1 MIALVRAALRAR
13 WRSALVM
20 MLLAAAAATAAAAPL
35 LYASAAE
42 RAAVTTEAGA
52 ATSAER
58 RITAERH
65 VSPIV
70 PDRSRPDQVYPPELA
85 PDLPAVAGFDT
96 IGGLWIGGRIAD
108 PADVPPPPDEL
119 PDGIDG
125 SLAWRTG
132 VCAHLTITAGR
143 CATGWNEVV
152 VSARVAERAALP
164 LGATAVLYT
173 GAKYPISRFTVVG
186 LYTPADP
193 AGDYWAGR
201 PFFAGWQARQPIA
214 DPMFTT
220 RETVHRVLAAD
231 YVESADL
238 IGRPEAFPDA
248 ARTAP
253 AALSGWAPGPDWA
266 VRTELPAL
274 DARITA
280 SGVQLRD
287 GLALAGLPLVLLAWL
302 VLWFA
307 VSFGVALRRTEA
319 GLFALRGTPVALR
332 WALVVAEAVLPV
344 LAGTPIGY
352 LAAWAI
358 VAWMSAATLD
368 GAPAVLP
375 NTDSMIAAIAAVAG
389 ALLVGLAAQWRA
401 VVAPVA
407 VLLRSTPARHRQ
419 AAVGTAELVAGAL
432 AAAAAYQ
439 VTVVDEPAGGLEL
452 LVPMLIALTA
462 GLLGARIAGVLAGRA
477 AGRALRRG
485 RLVRGLAAAEFAR
498 QPAQLRVV
506 ALAVIVFALVSFSVT
521 ASVVAAEGRSER
533 ARADIGAARVLTV
546 APLGE
551 QDLLHAVRTADPGGR
566 YAMAA
571 ARVTRSELN
580 ALAVDSTRLTA
591 VADWDPRYGA
601 DAATVASL
609 IRPRPPTPLRVTG
622 DTLTVRAT
630 AVAPPEN
637 SRLWVT
643 LLPVTGPMVRV
654 QAGTLADGERTYTA
668 VIAACTSGCRLGAV
682 EMETPYT
689 IEYAVDLTISEIADG
704 SGPIDA
710 GLTDPARW
718 RTTSGSVLDSP
729 ELTVGANGARLSYRA
744 RGRPDLRL
752 VAVATPVPLPV
763 VTGGEPADAVPSAT
777 GPMPVGRAGRL
788 TAGPAGAITLVDLE
802 YADIAAYDAAP
813 AIEPQ
818 VWLRA
823 DTPDAVIAALT
834 ENGLSITGE
843 RSITERTTV
852 LAGQGPALALRFHLF
867 TAAGAVLLGVGALI
881 VLGADRP
888 RRVRQLRALRA
899 QGLRAGPAWRSQL
912 VAQLAVVAAGAVL
925 GLAAGAFS
933 WWMTRAAITYY
944 VDGWAL
950 LPPPG
955 RPRAG
960 AVLGP
965 IAALAVLSL
974 VATGSAMSLRRAVEE
989 R

>member
-1 MIALVRAALRAR
+1 MIGLIRAALRAR

-20 MLLAAAAATAAAAPL
+20 MALAAAAAAAAAAPL

-42 RAAVTTEAGA
+42 RAATAVEVAA
-52 ATSAER
+52 ATPAER

-65 VSPIV
+65 LSPVV
-70 PDRSRPDQVYPPELA
+70 PDRQQPSRAFPPELS
-85 PDLPAVAGFDT
+85 PDLPAVPGFDT
-96 IGGLWIGGRIAD
+96 IGGLWITGRIAD
-108 PADVPPPPDEL
+108 PADVPPPPGEL
-119 PDGIDG
+119 PDGLDG
-125 SLAWRTG
+125 SLGWRTG

-152 VSARVAERAALP
+152 VSARVADRAALS
-164 LGATAVLYT
+164 LGGTAILYT
-173 GAKYPISRFTVVG
+173 GEKYPISRFTVVG
-186 LYTPADP
+186 LYTPVDP
-193 AGDYWAGR
+193 SGDYWAGR
-201 PFFAGWQARQPIA
+201 TFFAGWQAREPIA

-220 RETVHRVLAAD
+220 RETVHRTLAAD

-253 AALSGWAPGPDWA
+253 PTVGAWAPGYDWA
-266 VRTELPAL
+266 VRTDLPAL
-274 DARITA
+274 DARIVA
-280 SGVQLRD
+280 SGAQLRD
-287 GLALAGLPLVLLAWL
+287 GLELAGLPLVLLAWL

-319 GLFALRGTPVALR
+319 GLFALRGTPAALR
-332 WALVVAEAVLPV
+332 WVLVVAEAVLPV
-344 LAGTPIGY
+344 LAGTPLGY

-358 VAWMSAATLD
+358 VAVLSATTLD

-375 NTDSMIAAIAAVAG
+375 DTNSMIWAVAAVTG

-419 AAVGTAELVAGAL
+419 ALAGTAELVAGAL

-439 VTVVDEPAGGLEL
+439 VTTVDEPAGGLEL
-452 LVPMLIALTA
+452 LVPMLVALTA
-462 GLLGARIAGVLAGRA
+462 GLLGARIAGLLAGRA

-506 ALAVIVFALVSFSVT
+506 ALAVIVFAMVAFSGT
-521 ASVVAAEGRSER
+521 ASAVAAAGRAER
-533 ARADIGAARVLTV
+533 ARIDVGAARVLTV

-551 QDLLHAVRTADPGGR
+551 QDLLRAVRDADPDGR

-571 ARVTRSELN
+571 ARITRAELN
-580 ALAVDSTRLTA
+580 ALAVDSTRLAT
-591 VADWDPRYGA
+591 VAAWSPRYGP

-609 IRPRPPTPLRVTG
+609 IRPRPPAPLRVAG

-630 AVAPPEN
+630 AVAPPPN

-654 QAGTLADGERTYTA
+654 QAGTLVAGPHTYSA
-668 VIAACTSGCRLGAV
+668 PVEACAAGCRLGAMEV
-682 EMETPYT
+682 ETPYT
-689 IEYAVDLTISEIADG
+689 LEYAIDVTVTEIADA

-718 RTTSGSVLDSP
+718 RTVSGTVLETP
-729 ELTVGANGARLSYRA
+729 QLTVDAAGARLSYRS

-752 VAVATPVPLPV
+752 VSTATPMPLPV

-777 GPMPVGRAGRL
+777 GPMPIGRAGRL
-788 TAGPAGAITLVDLE
+788 TAGPAGAVTLVDLE
-802 YADIAAYDAAP
+802 YADIAAYDAA
-813 AIEPQ
+813 AAVEPQ

-823 DTPDAVIAALT
+823 DTPDAVVAALT
-834 ENGLSITGE
+834 RNGLSITGE
-843 RSITERTTV
+843 RSIAERATV
-852 LAGQGPALALRFHLF
+852 LAGQGPALALRFHLL
-867 TAAGAVLLGVGALI
+867 TAAGAVLLGVGALV

-899 QGLRAGPAWRSQL
+899 QGLRAGPAWHSQL

-925 GLAAGAFS
+925 GLAAGALS
-933 WWMTRAAITYY
+933 WWMTRDAITYY
-944 VDGWAL
+944 VDGVGPLA
-950 LPPPG
+950 PPEWPG
-955 RPRAG
+955 AG
-960 AVLGP
+960 AALGP
-965 IAALAVLSL
+965 VVALVVMSGVAA
-974 VATGSAMSLRRAVEE
+974 GSAMSLRRAVEE